1 MLAGGMSARA
11 ETVTLEVMHL
21 PLNEAVAAAQS
32 QLSAEGRIA
41 QLPSRRLL
49 IINDDAAHID
59 RVRTLLRQLDTAP
72 AQLSIHVEIARKL
85 ESDSSRLALAGALPG
100 GWIRLDAAASS
111 TSGNKQRDFM
121 LRASSGT
128 SGHVEAGEIRPVL
141 QSIRQYLTAHG
152 IVAERNVELLN
163 VTGGFDVR
171 PVLLSGDQVRL
182 SIHPWLKEGVP
193 NRGLDSRTGLRI
205 DTGSPRA
212 VGMQA
217 AANATD
223 DGRIMLAEAATELT
237 IKLGEPVVLAAN
249 SSAAREFSSALFG
262 VDAVNRHSTLTITV
276 SVGRIGN

>member
-1 MLAGGMSARA
+1 
-11 ETVTLEVMHL
+11 MHL
-21 PLNEAVAAAQS
+21 PLNEAVAAARS
-32 QLSAEGRIA
+32 QLSAEGRVA

-59 RVRTLLRQLDTAP
+59 RVRALLRQLDTPP

-85 ESDSSRLALAGALPG
+85 ESDSGRLALSGALPG
-100 GWIRLDAAASS
+100 GWVRLDAAAGSAIGS
-111 TSGNKQRDFM
+111 KRRDFT

-141 QSIRQYLTAHG
+141 QSVRHYLGAHG

-193 NRGLDSRTGLRI
+193 NRGLDTRTGLRI
-205 DTGSPRA
+205 DTGPARA
-212 VGMQA
+212 VGMA
-217 AANATD
+217 GVNASD
-223 DGRIMLAEAATELT
+223 DSRIMLAEAATELT
-237 IKLGEPVVLAAN
+237 IRLGERVVLAAN
-249 SSAAREFSSALFG
+249 SSAAKEFSSALFG
-262 VDAVNRHSTLTITV
+262 VDAVNTHSILTISV
-276 SVGRIGN
+276 SVARIGL